1 LQKDDNSVV
10 IQFPNQIFLYRPD
23 SGDERNTVSD
33 NEREKMKFYLT
44 VTTPKE
50 CYLTIAF
57 SDLTFLP
64 ACLFFFKMGKVRPRA
79 VFTPGT
85 QPDNSSPG
93 RGRPKK
99 KSEKARR
106 MRAPRLRYPED
117 AMRKAMRK
125 VKKDKYG
132 TGTVP
137 TYSPLRK

>member
-1 LQKDDNSVV
+1 
-10 IQFPNQIFLYRPD
+10 
-23 SGDERNTVSD
+23 
-33 NEREKMKFYLT
+33 
-44 VTTPKE
+44 
-50 CYLTIAF
+50 
-57 SDLTFLP
+57 
-64 ACLFFFKMGKVRPRA
+64 MGKVKPRA

-99 KSEKARR
+99 KKSEKDTR

-137 TYSPLRK
+137 PTYSPLRK